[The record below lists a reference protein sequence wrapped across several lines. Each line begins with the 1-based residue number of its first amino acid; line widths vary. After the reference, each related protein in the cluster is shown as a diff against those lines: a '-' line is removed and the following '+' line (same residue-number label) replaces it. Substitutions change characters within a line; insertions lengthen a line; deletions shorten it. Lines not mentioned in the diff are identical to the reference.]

1 MEEKIIQIIPCTAGL
16 QAKYSGVDE
25 GKEYTSLLPV
35 VCFALIEFTES
46 GYRHV
51 VPMTISRDGYIEPVS
66 FYDDF
71 VEIVG
76 RQSCKEE
83 SANE

>member
-35 VCFALIEFTES
+35 VCFALMESAES
-46 GYRHV
+46 GYRRV
-51 VPMTISRDGYIEPVS
+51 VPMTISRDGYIEPAD

-76 RQSCKEE
+76 NRKELV
-83 SANE
+83 NE